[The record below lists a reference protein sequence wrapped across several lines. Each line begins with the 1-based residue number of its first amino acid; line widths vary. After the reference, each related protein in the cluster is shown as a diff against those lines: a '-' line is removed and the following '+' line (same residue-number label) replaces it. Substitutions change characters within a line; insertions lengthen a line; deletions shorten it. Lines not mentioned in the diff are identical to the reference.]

1 MGLLEETWWPPKWV
15 GLVWFQHEKLT
26 EPWNMD
32 TVCSAL
38 LLVDMNTRGQQGK
51 AGRHMSAK
59 PVIAW
64 SPYEVVAQRFSP
76 TSSFE
81 YLARSDG
88 TVLDA
93 NE

>member
-1 MGLLEETWWPPKWV
+1 MSLLEETLWPPKWV
-15 GLVWFQHEKLT
+15 GLVRFQHGKLT

-51 AGRHMSAK
+51 AVRQTRYCMGT
-59 PVIAW
+59 VNEI
-64 SPYEVVAQRFSP
+64 VAQRLSP
-76 TSSFE
+76 ASSFE
-81 YLARSDG
+81 YLARSDE
-88 TVLDA
+88 TVLDV